1 MALYGDKIAMGCV
14 KKEGKLV
21 CYAYDLSS
29 LPPGASDPSFAK
41 NKCEIIFDSG
51 EPQFKFTGRD
61 GYRLCEALLSD
72 MKRLTRNMKD
82 IEIAPGVVSKAME
95 KLESE
100 AGELEQ
106 GEQ

>member
-1 MALYGDKIAMGCV
+1 MALYSDKTVMGCT
-14 KKEGKLV
+14 KKDGKLV

-29 LPPGASDPSFAK
+29 LPPGATDPNLAK

-61 GYRLCEALLSD
+61 GYRLCESLLND
-72 MKRLTRNMKD
+72 IKRLTKNMKD
-82 IEIAPGVVSKAME
+82 IEITPGIVSKAME

-100 AGELEQ
+100 SNQ
-106 GEQ
+106 S